1 MVEWNPN
8 MNITLNYDLTL
19 PHIYKHLGNVK
30 FVFLRVNT
38 TVCLFRSF
46 DIEFRFARCQSD
58 CYVLRYVYPYTRKFE
73 GIAPFSLSY

>member
-46 DIEFRFARCQSD
+46 DIEFRFARC
-58 CYVLRYVYPYTRKFE
+58 
-73 GIAPFSLSY
+73 